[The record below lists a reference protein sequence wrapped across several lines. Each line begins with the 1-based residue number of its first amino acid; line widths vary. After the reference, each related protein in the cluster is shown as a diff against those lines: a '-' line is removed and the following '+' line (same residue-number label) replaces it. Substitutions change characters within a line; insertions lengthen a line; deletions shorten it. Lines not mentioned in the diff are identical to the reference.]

1 MRTATSRGWRSCVFN
16 RRGHAGVS
24 LTSPRFN
31 VVGDPEDTRV
41 MVDRVRARHPASSY
55 IAIIGI
61 SAGCGLLMSYLGS
74 EVKPHVQAAVALCP
88 AYDIGRAFR

>member
-1 MRTATSRGWRSCVFN
+1 MFN
-16 RRGHAGVS
+16 RRGHAGVG

-31 VVGDPEDTRV
+31 VVGDQEDTRV
-41 MVDRVRARHPASSY
+41 MVDRVRARHPASNY
-55 IAIIGI
+55 IAIVGI

>member
-16 RRGHAGVS
+16 RRGHAGLG

-31 VVGDPEDTRV
+31 VVGDPEDTRL
-41 MVDRVRARHPASSY
+41 MVARVRARHPASSY
-55 IAIIGI
+55 LAMVGI

-74 EVKPHVQAAVALCP
+74 EIKSDVRAAVALCP
-88 AYDIGRAFR
+88 VYDIGRAFR